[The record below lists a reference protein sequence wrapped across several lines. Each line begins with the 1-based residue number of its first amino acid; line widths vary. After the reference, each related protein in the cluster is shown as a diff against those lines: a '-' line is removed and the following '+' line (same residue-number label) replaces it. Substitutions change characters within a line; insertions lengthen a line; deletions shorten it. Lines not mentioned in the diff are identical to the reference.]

1 MFEVV
6 SIIHSY
12 WMRYS
17 KYVCVSVLAS
27 DVNTLVR
34 ILTNRNNAQR
44 QSIAESYHN
53 LTQKV
58 TVTTCLK
65 HYVDLSA

>member
-1 MFEVV
+1 MC
-6 SIIHSY
+6 
-12 WMRYS
+12 
-17 KYVCVSVLAS
+17 VCLSVLDS

-44 QSIAESYHN
+44 QSIAESYRN

-58 TVTTCLK
+58 TLWICQPT
-65 HYVDLSA
+65 Y

>member
-44 QSIAESYHN
+44 QSIAESYRN

-58 TVTTCLK
+58 TLWICQPT
-65 HYVDLSA
+65 Y